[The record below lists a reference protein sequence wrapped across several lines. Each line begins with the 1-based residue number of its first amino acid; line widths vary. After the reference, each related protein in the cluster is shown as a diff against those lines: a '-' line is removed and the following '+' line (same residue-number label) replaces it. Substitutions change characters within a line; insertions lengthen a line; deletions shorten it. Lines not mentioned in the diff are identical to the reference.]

1 MGSESL
7 SDGLN
12 KIFSLT
18 VKEKRLNLPFTVESD
33 IISDF
38 KNKCQIYFNIIND
51 YAENNDNELSK
62 RIGRRLEKISEIYF
76 GIVLSLEKFLSGDI
90 KSAYDIFDSTF
101 SDNATFRYIHHIST
115 PLNKICNESK
125 PLFRVRKSDSSIK
138 DRKEMFHIPFSMRHL
153 VNAQRYS
160 VAGLPCLYLGSS
172 LYVCWLEMDK
182 PD

>member
-62 RIGRRLEKISEIYF
+62 RIGR
-76 GIVLSLEKFLSGDI
+76 
-90 KSAYDIFDSTF
+90 
-101 SDNATFRYIHHIST
+101 
-115 PLNKICNESK
+115 
-125 PLFRVRKSDSSIK
+125 
-138 DRKEMFHIPFSMRHL
+138 
-153 VNAQRYS
+153 
-160 VAGLPCLYLGSS
+160 
-172 LYVCWLEMDK
+172 
-182 PD
+182 